1 MNIKILQWNILWTE
15 KIENI
20 ADTLKKID
28 ADIVCLQ
35 ELTRGAKVNNNI
47 DTAMFVAQKLDFHY
61 FYKDAQVWQNGEKQ
75 AQGNAIFSRFPI
87 TDSRCLFLQESKQNP
102 KDATEEGRT
111 YIECTIEIEG
121 KKIQVATVH
130 LSFTPRFE
138 YTEARKHETENLTN
152 IIKNKNKQFILT
164 GDFNASPESE
174 VMKQILPYL
183 KDCGPS
189 FDQKTWS
196 TKPFE
201 KKGFVVNDL
210 NWRIDYVL
218 SSSDIKVVSSEI
230 IKTDHSDHLP
240 VLVTFE
246 V

>member
-20 ADTLKKID
+20 VSALKKID
-28 ADIVCLQ
+28 ADIICLQ

-47 DTAMFVAQKLDFHY
+47 DTAMFVAKELDFHY
-61 FYKDAQVWQNGEKQ
+61 FYQDAQVWPSGEKQ
-75 AQGNAIFSRFPI
+75 AQGNAVFSRFPI
-87 TDSRCLFLQESKQNP
+87 TDSRCLFLQESKPNP

-111 YIECTIEIEG
+111 YTECTIEIER

-138 YTEARKHETENLTN
+138 YTKERKHETENLIN
-152 IIKNKNKQFILT
+152 IIKNKEEQFVLM

-174 VMKQILPYL
+174 VMRQILPYL

-218 SSSDIKVVSSEI
+218 SSPDIKVVSSEI
-230 IKTDHSDHLP
+230 IKTDYSDHLP